1 MKKEDLDKINREL
14 LDESQKNEKEIY
26 RNFAKKN
33 LVFANE
39 FKYTIYVALFWSVFA
54 YIGQLI
60 LITNGVMMPLMET
73 FPFILA
79 CNSLGIGVVAKKIVD
94 LIFKTKEKLRKFS
107 NAKTQAEKIQEEIK
121 YPIELEKLEN
131 RNKTIEQIMNS
142 LNSNQNILNSVS
154 SEYNINDKNMSQ
166 TEEDTKKKIEFYSK
180 LLKDKYAE
188 LDVLSTQKILSEE
201 SWTMRSGLIAKI
213 LKVLVAGMT
222 GAGFMCFSQL
232 PVLILKDLHCSMYN
246 LFLVPCIIGFTASGG
261 YMIKRNRDY
270 MKAFNNLNNELGKE
284 ALPDK
289 MSKEEQYDISSK
301 IENKIMEIRDA
312 SLQLQEQKI
321 IMESFSKDNDKKL
334 QTVESEKVN
343 KITLE
348 RNENDA
354 TLAVQPS
361 FRENENEQVI
371 ESKETPF
378 TLKRKLSNKYNSQ
391 KY

>member
-1 MKKEDLDKINREL
+1 
-14 LDESQKNEKEIY
+14 
-26 RNFAKKN
+26 
-33 LVFANE
+33 
-39 FKYTIYVALFWSVFA
+39 
-54 YIGQLI
+54 
-60 LITNGVMMPLMET
+60 
-73 FPFILA
+73 
-79 CNSLGIGVVAKKIVD
+79 
-94 LIFKTKEKLRKFS
+94 
-107 NAKTQAEKIQEEIK
+107 
-121 YPIELEKLEN
+121 
-131 RNKTIEQIMNS
+131 
-142 LNSNQNILNSVS
+142 
-154 SEYNINDKNMSQ
+154 
-166 TEEDTKKKIEFYSK
+166 
-180 LLKDKYAE
+180 
-188 LDVLSTQKILSEE
+188 
-201 SWTMRSGLIAKI
+201 
-213 LKVLVAGMT
+213 
-222 GAGFMCFSQL
+222 MCFSQL

-246 LFLVPCIIGFTASGG
+246 LFLVPCIIGFTASDG

-371 ESKETPF
+371 ENKETPF
-378 TLKRKLSNKYNSQ
+378 ALKRKLSNKYNSQ